1 MLKKILSIGLA
12 MCLSV
17 ALITGC
23 KNANQADSIANQNTS
38 VVAEEGDTRT
48 IVDQMGNT
56 VVLPKEVNR
65 VVIASVWPL
74 ASVYCLSMGST
85 DKLVGLDPA
94 IISAAKNSMLMKVA
108 PDIVDIDSSFSNNG
122 SLSVEELIK
131 LKPDVVLYA
140 SGVPEDYEVAKK
152 AGIPA
157 VGFSLSIKDYNAIET
172 INSWMELLG
181 EVMGKDMVNE
191 EYIKYGTD
199 MQNMVAERLKDV
211 KEEDK
216 PRDMFIHKYSEST
229 LTIPGDK
236 SWAEYWISASGGRN
250 VAKDAVEGT
259 LETDMEQIYKWNP
272 DKIFITNFNDAMP
285 EDLYNNTLS
294 NYDWSNVSA
303 VQNKEVRKMP
313 LGMYR
318 WYVCCSDSPLVL
330 LWMAKQNQPQLFA
343 DIDMDKEMKEFYKKF
358 YNIDLSDSDLEKIYN
373 SSREA
378 AGGIK

>member
-1 MLKKILSIGLA
+1 MSISIMA
-12 MCLSV
+12 
-17 ALITGC
+17 GC
-23 KNANQADSIANQNTS
+23 GKVSTSNTPQKQ
-38 VVAEEGDTRT
+38 VEETRT
-48 IVDQMGNT
+48 IVDQVGNT
-56 VVLPKEVNR
+56 VVLPKEINR

-74 ASVYCLSMGST
+74 ASVYCLTMGST

-94 IISAAKNSMLMKVA
+94 IISAAENSMLMKVA
-108 PDIVDIDSSFSNNG
+108 PDIVNIDSSFSNNG

-140 SGVPEDYEVAKK
+140 SGVPEDYEVATK

-181 EVMGKDMVNE
+181 EVMGKDIVND

-199 MQNMVAERLKDV
+199 MQNMIADRLKDV

-216 PRDMFIHKYSEST
+216 PEVMFIHKYSEST
-229 LTIPGDK
+229 LTIPGNK
-236 SWAEYWISASGGRN
+236 TWAEYWISASGGKN
-250 VAKDAVEGT
+250 VATESVEGT
-259 LETDMEQIYKWNP
+259 LETDMEQIYSWNP

-285 EDLYNNTLS
+285 EDLYNNSLS
-294 NYDWSNVSA
+294 NYDWSTVSA
-303 VQNKEVRKMP
+303 AQNKEVMKMP

-318 WYVCCSDSPLVL
+318 WYVASSDSPLVL
-330 LWMAKQNQPQLFA
+330 LWMAKQNHPELFA

-358 YNIDLSDSDLEKIYN
+358 YNVDLSNDDLKKIYN

>member
-1 MLKKILSIGLA
+1 MLKKILSMSLVICMSILMMA
-12 MCLSV
+12 
-17 ALITGC
+17 GC
-23 KNANQADSIANQNTS
+23 GQVKTNNESKADTQTAQ
-38 VVAEEGDTRT
+38 EGETRT
-48 IVDQMGNT
+48 IVDQLGNT

-94 IISAAKNSMLMKVA
+94 IISAAENSMLMKVA
-108 PDIVDIDSSFSNNG
+108 PDIVNIESSFSKNG
-122 SLSVEELIK
+122 SLSAEELIK
-131 LKPDVVLYA
+131 LDPDVVLYA
-140 SGVPEDYEVAKK
+140 SGVPEDYEVATQ

-181 EVMGKDMVNE
+181 QVMGTDMVNE
-191 EYIKYGTD
+191 EYIQYGND
-199 MQNMVAERLKDV
+199 MMDMVAERLKDV

-216 PRDMFIHKYSEST
+216 PEVMFIHKYSEST
-229 LTIPGDK
+229 LTIPGNK
-236 SWAEYWISASGGRN
+236 SWAEYWITASGGKN
-250 VAKDAVEGT
+250 VASESVEGT

-272 DKIFITNFNDAMP
+272 EKIFITNFNDAMP
-285 EDLYNNTLS
+285 EDLYNNTLA

-303 VQNKEVRKMP
+303 VQNNEVRKMP

-318 WYVCCSDSPLVL
+318 WYVCSSDSPLVL
-330 LWMAKQNQPQLFA
+330 LWMAKQNHPELFA
-343 DIDMDKEMKEFYKKF
+343 DIDMDKEMKDFYKKF
-358 YNIDLSDSDLEKIYN
+358 YNVDLSDEDVSKIYN

>member
-1 MLKKILSIGLA
+1 MFKRIILWSLTLCMSITMLA
-12 MCLSV
+12 
-17 ALITGC
+17 GC
-23 KNANQADSIANQNTS
+23 GQASNKNDGNSSQGG
-38 VVAEEGDTRT
+38 ETRT
-48 IVDQMGNT
+48 IVDQLGNT

-94 IISAAKNSMLMKVA
+94 IISAAENSMLMKIA
-108 PDIVDIDSSFSNNG
+108 PDIVNIDSSFSNNG

-140 SGVPEDYEVAKK
+140 SGVPEDYEVATK

-181 EVMGKDMVNE
+181 EVMGTDMVNE
-191 EYIKYGTD
+191 EYIKYGTE
-199 MQNMVAERLKDV
+199 MQNMIAERLKDV

-216 PRDMFIHKYSEST
+216 PEVMFIHKYSEST

-236 SWAEYWISASGGRN
+236 TWAEYWISASGGKN
-250 VAKDAVEGT
+250 VATEAVEGT
-259 LETDMEQIYKWNP
+259 LETDMEQIYSWNP
-272 DKIFITNFNDAMP
+272 EKIFITNFNDAMP

-294 NYDWSNVSA
+294 NYDWSTVSA
-303 VQNKEVRKMP
+303 AQNEEVRKMP

-318 WYVCCSDSPLVL
+318 WYVACSDSPLVL
-330 LWMAKQNQPQLFA
+330 LWMAKQNQPELFA
-343 DIDMDKEMKEFYKKF
+343 DIDMDEEMKEFYKKF
-358 YNIDLSDSDLEKIYN
+358 YNVDLSEDDLEKIYN